1 MTRERKNLEKNIRP
15 TYENDYCSVKLN
27 REIRNKFKSPDIVTV
42 IKVYRSEW
50 IGHVLRM
57 DGERTANKLL
67 EDKPGGSKKI
77 GGPR

>member
-42 IKVYRSEW
+42 IKACRLEW
-50 IGHVLRM
+50 LKCILRM
-57 DGERTANKLL
+57 YDERTVDFTGRQTRRK
-67 EDKPGGSKKI
+67 E
-77 GGPR
+77 